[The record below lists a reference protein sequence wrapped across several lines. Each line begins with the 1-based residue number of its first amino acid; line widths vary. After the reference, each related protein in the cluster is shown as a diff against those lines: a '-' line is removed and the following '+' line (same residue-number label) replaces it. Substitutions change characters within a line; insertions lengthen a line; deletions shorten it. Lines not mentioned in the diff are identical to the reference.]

1 MAGLVLGVLLPSV
14 RSLAVTVALPTV
26 LSVTLKVFVPDTNAA
41 LGGKVAPP
49 DEEERPTVSLM
60 VSTRFQLASTL
71 LTVTL
76 KGVPAAC
83 GLGVPVLP
91 VGVPGA
97 AVSPGTS
104 NWSLLKTAELTAKV
118 ALTALVRPLLVAV
131 SCLPLPAVSIWRSVK
146 ATVPLP
152 AAEPISSVLVP
163 DNVPLPEVSVTV
175 TSLLAG
181 NPAEEKLPNRSWVLS
196 TGWMPK
202 GTPALAEPG
211 WVAKTSRSADAGPTT
226 IGSEVTL
233 VRLVALN

>member
-14 RSLAVTVALPTV
+14 RSVAVKVALPTV
-26 LSVTLKVFVPDTNAA
+26 FSVTLKVFVPDTSAA
-41 LGGKVAPP
+41 LGGKVALP
-49 DEEERPTVSLM
+49 EEEVRPTVSLM
-60 VSTRFQLASTL
+60 VSTRFQVASTL

-97 AVSPGTS
+97 ALSPGTS

-118 ALTALVRPLLVAV
+118 ALSALVRPLLVAV
-131 SCLPLPAVSIWRSVK
+131 SCLPVPAASIWRLVK

-152 AAEPISSVLVP
+152 APVPISSILVP
-163 DNVPLPEVSVTV
+163 DKVPLPEVRLTV
-175 TSLLAG
+175 TNLLAG
-181 NPAEEKLPNRSWVLS
+181 NPALEKLPKRSWVLS

-211 WVAKTSRSADAGPTT
+211 
-226 IGSEVTL
+226 
-233 VRLVALN
+233 